1 MADLS
6 SLELFVK
13 VVDLGSYTAAAEA
26 FGVSK
31 SHVSRQVSALED
43 RLGARLLNRTT
54 RTLTLT
60 EAGRMFHDR
69 CTDILG
75 QIEDAERAV
84 TSLQTNPRGE
94 LRISAPM
101 TFGVRYLAP
110 VIAEFMERNPELSV
124 DAQLNDRWID
134 VVEDG
139 FDLAVRIGKLPDSSL
154 IARRLADVRLF
165 AYASPGYVEKHPEI
179 SKPADL
185 RDHDCLLYLHG
196 GRGPQTW
203 EFTRGDERASVAV
216 TGPMISNNGEV
227 LIESARKGLG
237 VTFGPDFIAA
247 PSVENG
253 SIVPVLADWY
263 SPGSLWAIYPHRRHV
278 SAKVRT
284 FVEFLAEA
292 FADPPW
298 SVCWGE
304 PS

>member
-13 VVDLGSYTAAAEA
+13 VVDLGSYTAAADA

-54 RTLTLT
+54 RAITLT
-60 EAGRMFHDR
+60 EAGRMFHER
-69 CTDILG
+69 CTEILG

-84 TSLQTNPRGE
+84 TSLQTKPRGE

-101 TFGVRYLAP
+101 TFGIRYLAP
-110 VIAEFMERNPELSV
+110 VIAEFMAHNPELTV
-124 DAQLNDRWID
+124 DAQLNDRRID

-154 IARRLADVRLF
+154 IARRIAEVRLF
-165 AYASPGYVEKHPEI
+165 AYASPAYIESHPEI
-179 SKPADL
+179 SKPEDL
-185 RDHDCLLYLHG
+185 RAHECLLYLHG

-203 EFTRGDERASVAV
+203 TFTRGEAQTSVAV

-227 LIESARKGLG
+227 LLEAARTGLG
-237 VTFGPDFIAA
+237 ITFGPDFIAA
-247 PSVENG
+247 PAVEAG
-253 SIVPVLADWY
+253 EMVPVLPQWY
-263 SPGSLWAIYPHRRHV
+263 APGALWVVYPHRRHV
-278 SAKVRT
+278 SAKVRA
-284 FVEFLAEA
+284 FVDFMAAA
-292 FADPPW
+292 FVDPPW
-298 SVCWGE
+298 AVCWE
-304 PS
+304 TS